1 MRDRVKREDILLK
14 IGQEAARLEPSF
26 RRAPVRAD
34 DLLRRDG
41 EAFVDTLYRRILKR
55 KPDAQGMAHYSDLAT
70 KLPKPLIV
78 YFFSR
83 SEEARR
89 RDAKITGLCS
99 ASIALYLK
107 TRLSLIKDLF
117 SAVAELFSWVQSLL
131 SFHRGEG
138 ESKADYSRFYV
149 DFEERF
155 RGSEQEVEQG
165 LRLYLSLFQGVGV
178 GDLVVDL
185 GSGRG
190 EWLSLLRKEGFDAQG
205 VEVNP
210 YFIEECEK
218 EGLDIVRSDV
228 FRFLKKVTS
237 STVRIVTAFHLIE
250 HLGPQ
255 RRLPFLREIYRVLE
269 PGGIMILETPNP
281 RNILVSAG
289 DFWRDPEHIA
299 PVFPDTLSLMA
310 ESVGFR
316 EDECYFFNKSRTA
329 FICCSDVGFR
339 DLQDYVEVSRDFALF
354 ARKS

>member
-14 IGQEAARLEPSF
+14 IGQEAARLEPSS
-26 RRAPVRAD
+26 RCAPVRAD

-41 EAFVDTLYRRILKR
+41 EAFVDALYRRILKR
-55 KPDAQGMAHYSDLAT
+55 KPDAAGMAHYSHLAT

-83 SEEARR
+83 SEEARQ
-89 RDAKITGLCS
+89 KETEITGLCS
-99 ASIALYLK
+99 ASVALYLK
-107 TRLSLIKDLF
+107 TPLALIKDLF
-117 SAVAELFSWVQSLL
+117 SAIAKPFSWVQSLL

-138 ESKADYSRFYV
+138 ESKVDYFRFYV

-190 EWLSLLRKEGFDAQG
+190 EWLRLLRKEGFDAKG

-218 EGLDIVRSDV
+218 EGLEIVRSDV
-228 FRFLKKVTS
+228 FRFLKRVEDS
-237 STVRIVTAFHLIE
+237 AIGAITAFHLIE
-250 HLGPQ
+250 HLRPNQ
-255 RRLPFLREIYRVLE
+255 RLLFLKEMYRVLR

-299 PVFPDTLSLMA
+299 PVFPDTLSFMA
-310 ESVGFR
+310 TSVGFR
-316 EDECYFFNKSRTA
+316 EDKCYFFNKTRTA
-329 FICCSDVGFR
+329 FISSSDIGFR
-339 DLQDYVEVSRDFALF
+339 DFQDYIEVSRDFALF